1 MMEILT
7 TILMFVPFVFILWLV
22 NLAYRKQVEGQV
34 ESAKVLKWISY
45 GLVIALY
52 VGILLLGL
60 LLQFV
65 GFLAPR
71 VDSAILPAGSGMSLD
86 RLPFFAL
93 SLWIPAVVGLLLLAT
108 PVRRLFARFTPLDPH
123 SPVQAVALSYS
134 ALVLLNLL
142 ATLGIGLENIAKT
155 FEQQAAAGIS
165 FNTLPLLWAQDI
177 TMVVLGL
184 VGVGWL
190 SRRSLGSA
198 LKRLALV
205 RPTLAQVGI
214 GLAAGLVLAPVVM
227 GLEYLL
233 SRVGIKAGAD
243 VERLSEQLIGPLASS
258 IPGILTL
265 GLAAALGEETVFR
278 GALLPRFGL
287 ILTTLLFALLHS
299 TYGIS
304 VATLVVFGVGLILGL
319 LRMRYN
325 TTTSMVAHATY
336 NMTLGLVAMLGV
348 LK

>member
-1 MMEILT
+1 MEILT
-7 TILMFVPFVFILWLV
+7 TVLMFVPFIFILWV
-22 NLAYRKQVEGQV
+22 ANLAYRKQVGGQV
-34 ESAKVLKWISY
+34 ESAKALKWISY

-52 VGILLLGL
+52 VGILFLGL
-60 LLQFV
+60 LLQVV
-65 GFLAPR
+65 GFLAPT
-71 VDSAILPAGSGMSLD
+71 VDPAVLPAGPTMGID
-86 RLPFFAL
+86 RLPVFAL
-93 SLWIPAVVGLLLLAT
+93 GLWIPAVVGLLLLTA
-108 PVRRLFARFTPLDPH
+108 PVRRVFARFTPLDPD

-134 ALVLLNLL
+134 AVVLLNLL
-142 ATLGIGLENIAKT
+142 ATLGIGLANLAQT
-155 FEQQAAAGIS
+155 LEQQSAAGMS
-165 FNTLPLLWAQDI
+165 FNSIPLLWAQDI

-198 LKRLALV
+198 LRRLAIV

-214 GLAAGLVLAPVVM
+214 GLAAGLLMAPVVIA
-227 GLEYLL
+227 LEYLL
-233 SRVGIKAGAD
+233 SRVGVKAGAD
-243 VERLSEQLIGPLASS
+243 VERLTEQIIGPLATS
-258 IPGILTL
+258 IPGIMTL

-278 GALLPRFGL
+278 GALQPRFGL
-287 ILTTLLFALLHS
+287 IFTTLLFALLHS

-304 VATLVVFGVGLILGL
+304 LATLIVFGVGLALGL

>member
-1 MMEILT
+1 MET
-7 TILMFVPFVFILWLV
+7 GATILMFLPFVFILWLA
-22 NLAYRKQVEGQV
+22 NLAYRKRAEGQA
-34 ESAKVLKWISY
+34 EQANALKWVSY

-52 VGILLLGL
+52 AGILLLGL
-60 LLQFV
+60 LLQV
-65 GFLAPR
+65 IGFLTVSIAP
-71 VDSAILPAGSGMSLD
+71 AALPAGPAMSLD
-86 RLPFFAL
+86 RLPLFAV
-93 SLWIPAVVGLLLLAT
+93 SLWIPAVIGLVLLAL
-108 PVRRLFARFTPLDPH
+108 PVRKLFARFTPLDPA

-142 ATLGIGLENIAKT
+142 VTLGIGLDTIAQT
-155 FEQQAAAGIS
+155 LEQQSASGMS
-165 FNTLPLLWAQDI
+165 FNSAPMLWAQDI
-177 TMVVLGL
+177 TLFLMGL

-190 SRRSLGSA
+190 ARRSLGSA
-198 LKRLALV
+198 LKRLAIV

-214 GLAAGLVLAPVVM
+214 GVGAGLVLAPIVI

-233 SRVGIKAGAD
+233 GQAGINAGAD
-243 VERLSEQLIGPLASS
+243 VERLSEQLIGPLATS

-278 GALLPRFGL
+278 GALQPRFGL

-304 VATLVVFGVGLILGL
+304 VATVMVFGIGLVLGL

-325 TTTSMVAHATY
+325 TTTSMLAHAVY
-336 NMTLGLVAMLGV
+336 NMTLGLVTMLGV
-348 LK
+348 VK

>member
-1 MMEILT
+1 MEILT
-7 TILMFVPFVFILWLV
+7 TILMFVPFIFVLWLA
-22 NLAYRKQVEGQV
+22 NLAYRMQVEGEA
-34 ESAKVLKWISY
+34 ESARVLKWISY

-52 VGILLLGL
+52 LAFIILGL
-60 LLQFV
+60 MLQVV
-65 GFLAPR
+65 GLLAPNI
-71 VDSAILPAGSGMSLD
+71 DPAALPAGPAMSLD
-86 RLPFFAL
+86 WVPAFAVG
-93 SLWIPAVVGLLLLAT
+93 LWAPALVGLLLLT
-108 PVRRLFARFTPLDPH
+108 SPVRRLFARFTPLDPN

-134 ALVLLNLL
+134 ALVLINLL
-142 ATLGIGLENIAKT
+142 ATLGIGLDNLAKT
-155 FEQQAAAGIS
+155 LEQQSAAGM
-165 FNTLPLLWAQDI
+165 NLNMMPALWAQDI

-198 LKRLALV
+198 LDRLAIV
-205 RPTLAQVGI
+205 RPKLRQVGI
-214 GLAAGLVLAPVVM
+214 GLGVGLLMAPVVIL
-227 GLEYLL
+227 LEYLL
-233 SRVGIKAGAD
+233 SQVGIKAGAE
-243 VERLSEQLIGPLASS
+243 VERLTEQLIGPLATS

-304 VATLVVFGVGLILGL
+304 VATLIVFGVGLVLGL

>member
-1 MMEILT
+1 MEILT
-7 TILMFVPFVFILWLV
+7 TILMFVPFIFILWLA
-22 NLAYRKQVEGQV
+22 NLAYRKQVEGEA
-34 ESAKVLKWISY
+34 ESAKLLKWISY
-45 GLVIALY
+45 GLVISLYLAIMFLGLMLQLVGLLAINIDPAALPAGPTM
-52 VGILLLGL
+52 GIDRLPAFAVSLWAPALLGL
-60 LLQFV
+60 LL
-65 GFLAPR
+65 LA
-71 VDSAILPAGSGMSLD
+71 S
-86 RLPFFAL
+86 
-93 SLWIPAVVGLLLLAT
+93 
-108 PVRRLFARFTPLDPH
+108 PVRRLFARFTPLDPS

-134 ALVLLNLL
+134 ALVLINLL
-142 ATLGIGLENIAKT
+142 ATLGIGLDNLAET
-155 FEQQAAAGIS
+155 LEQQSAAGMNLNMI
-165 FNTLPLLWAQDI
+165 PALWAQDI

-190 SRRSLGSA
+190 SRCSLGSA
-198 LKRLALV
+198 LNRLAIV
-205 RPTLAQVGI
+205 RPKLRQVGI
-214 GLAAGLVLAPVVM
+214 GLAAGLLMAPLVI

-233 SRVGIKAGAD
+233 GQVGIKAGAD
-243 VERLSEQLIGPLASS
+243 VERLTEQLIGPLATS

-278 GALLPRFGL
+278 GALQPRFGL
-287 ILTTLLFALLHS
+287 IFTTLLFALLHS

-304 VATLVVFGVGLILGL
+304 VATLIVFGVGLVLGL

>member
-1 MMEILT
+1 
-7 TILMFVPFVFILWLV
+7 VPFIFVLWLA
-22 NLAYRKQVEGQV
+22 NLAYRKQVEGEV
-34 ESAKVLKWISY
+34 ESAKTLKWISY

-52 VGILLLGL
+52 LTIMFLGLLLQVVGLVATSIDPAALQMGPTMSPERLRLFAVSLWAPALLGL
-60 LLQFV
+60 LL
-65 GFLAPR
+65 LT
-71 VDSAILPAGSGMSLD
+71 S
-86 RLPFFAL
+86 
-93 SLWIPAVVGLLLLAT
+93 
-108 PVRRLFARFTPLDPH
+108 PVRRLFARFTPLDPS
-123 SPVQAVALSYS
+123 SPVQAVALSYIG
-134 ALVLLNLL
+134 LVLINLL
-142 ATLGIGLENIAKT
+142 ATLGIGLDNIAQT
-155 FEQQAAAGIS
+155 MEQQTAAGL
-165 FNTLPLLWAQDI
+165 NLNLMPALWAQDI

-198 LKRLALV
+198 LDRLAIV
-205 RPTLAQVGI
+205 RPKLRQVGI
-214 GLAAGLVLAPVVM
+214 GLGVGLLMAPVVIVV
-227 GLEYLL
+227 EYLL
-233 SRVGIKAGAD
+233 SQVGIKADAG
-243 VERLSEQLIGPLASS
+243 VEHLTEQLIGPLATS

-304 VATLVVFGVGLILGL
+304 VATLIVFGVGLVLGL

>member
-1 MMEILT
+1 MEILT
-7 TILMFVPFVFILWLV
+7 TILMFVPFIFILWLA
-22 NLAYRKQVEGQV
+22 NLAYRKQVEGQL
-34 ESAKVLKWISY
+34 ESAKALKWISY

-60 LLQFV
+60 LLQVV
-65 GFLAPR
+65 GFLAPA
-71 VDSAILPAGSGMSLD
+71 VDPAALPAGPTMGID
-86 RLPFFAL
+86 RLPVFAL
-93 SLWIPAVVGLLLLAT
+93 GLWIPAVVGLVLLTA
-108 PVRRLFARFTPLDPH
+108 PVRRVFARFTPLDPD

-134 ALVLLNLL
+134 AVVLLNLL
-142 ATLGIGLENIAKT
+142 VTLGIGLENLAQT
-155 FEQQAAAGIS
+155 LEQQSAGGMS
-165 FNTLPLLWAQDI
+165 LNTIPLLWAQDI
-177 TMVVLGL
+177 TLVVLGL

-198 LKRLALV
+198 LRRLAIV
-205 RPTLAQVGI
+205 RPTFAQVGI
-214 GLAAGLVLAPVVM
+214 GLAAGLLLAPVVI

-243 VERLSEQLIGPLASS
+243 VERLTEQIIGPLATS

-278 GALLPRFGL
+278 GALQPRFGL
-287 ILTTLLFALLHS
+287 IFTTLLFALLHS

-304 VATLVVFGVGLILGL
+304 LATLIVFGVGLALGL

-348 LK
+348 IK

>member
-1 MMEILT
+1 MEILT

-22 NLAYRKQVEGQV
+22 NLAYRKQGEGEV
-34 ESAKVLKWISY
+34 ESAQVLKWISY

-52 VGILLLGL
+52 LGIMLLGL
-60 LLQFV
+60 MLQIVGLL
-65 GFLAPR
+65 ATNIDP
-71 VDSAILPAGSGMSLD
+71 AALPAGPTMGID
-86 RLPFFAL
+86 RLPAFAV
-93 SLWIPAVVGLLLLAT
+93 SLWAPALVGLLLLT
-108 PVRRLFARFTPLDPH
+108 WPVRRLFARFTPLDPD

-134 ALVLLNLL
+134 ALVLINLL
-142 ATLGIGLENIAKT
+142 ATLGIGLDNLAET
-155 FEQQAAAGIS
+155 LEQQAAAGIN

-190 SRRSLGSA
+190 ARRGLGSA
-198 LKRLALV
+198 LNRLAIV
-205 RPTLAQVGI
+205 RPTLRQIGI
-214 GLAAGLVLAPVVM
+214 GLAAGLLMVPVVI

-233 SRVGIKAGAD
+233 GRMGIQANAD
-243 VERLSEQLIGPLASS
+243 VERLTEQLIGPLATS

-278 GALLPRFGL
+278 GALQPRFGL
-287 ILTTLLFALLHS
+287 IFTTLLFALLHS
-299 TYGIS
+299 TYGVS
-304 VATLVVFGVGLILGL
+304 VATLIVFGVGLVLGF

-325 TTTSMVAHATY
+325 TTTSMVAHAVY
-336 NMTLGLVAMLGV
+336 NMTLGLIAMLGV

>member
-1 MMEILT
+1 MEILT
-7 TILMFVPFVFILWLV
+7 TVLMFVPFIFILWLA

-34 ESAKVLKWISY
+34 ESAKALKWISY

-52 VGILLLGL
+52 VGILFLGL
-60 LLQFV
+60 LLQVV
-65 GFLAPR
+65 GFLAPT
-71 VDSAILPAGSGMSLD
+71 VDPAVLPAGPTMGID
-86 RLPFFAL
+86 RLPVFAL
-93 SLWIPAVVGLLLLAT
+93 SLWVPAVVGLLLLAA
-108 PVRRLFARFTPLDPH
+108 PVRRVFARFTPLDPG

-134 ALVLLNLL
+134 AVVLLNLL
-142 ATLGIGLENIAKT
+142 VTLGIGLENLAQAL
-155 FEQQAAAGIS
+155 EQQSAAGMS
-165 FNTLPLLWAQDI
+165 FNSIPLLWAQDI

-198 LKRLALV
+198 LRRLAIV

-214 GLAAGLVLAPVVM
+214 GLAAGLLMAPVVI

-233 SRVGIKAGAD
+233 SRMGIKAGAD
-243 VERLSEQLIGPLASS
+243 VERLTEQIIGPLATS

-278 GALLPRFGL
+278 GALQPRFGL
-287 ILTTLLFALLHS
+287 IFTTLLFALLHS
-299 TYGIS
+299 TYGITL
-304 VATLVVFGVGLILGL
+304 ATLIVFGVGLVLGL